1 MQKEFSFK
9 TTKKVPTM
17 KQLQTIA
24 DSTPIHPA
32 YIMDQVGQYRNVW
45 HESILYL
52 AVWGT
57 WVPTSYA
64 NVPLAGYRELNIDFA
79 EIKENQKGDVA
90 FLMLKELIRVG
101 LPIYD
106 DSEVLALTFC
116 QPIEIGELRGWAF
129 A

>member
-1 MQKEFSFK
+1 MKKEFSFK
-9 TTKKVPTM
+9 ATKKVPTM

-24 DSTPIHPA
+24 ESTPIHPA

-57 WVPTSYA
+57 WIPASYA
-64 NVPLAGYRELNIDFA
+64 DEPLAGYRELDVTYP
-79 EIKENQKGDVA
+79 EITENQKGQVA
-90 FLMLKELIRVG
+90 LLMLKELIRVG

-116 QPIEIGELRGWAF
+116 QPIEIGELRGWNF
-129 A
+129 E